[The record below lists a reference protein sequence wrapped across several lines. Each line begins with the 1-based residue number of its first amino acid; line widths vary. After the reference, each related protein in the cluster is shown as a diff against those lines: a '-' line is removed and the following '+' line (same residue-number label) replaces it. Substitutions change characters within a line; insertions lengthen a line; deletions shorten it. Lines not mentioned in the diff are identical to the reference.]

1 MVRGCP
7 GIPESSVDTRGPLRT
22 AVPWRD
28 RFRRFCGTAM
38 ENYFRSQER
47 GRGSRGEERPPWVG
61 RFSGTVFRNG
71 VAGAGADRKPRA
83 STEAEVAFLAGRS
96 GKGCEGGLNRAAQCD
111 QGGG

>member
-61 RFSGTVFRNG
+61 RFSGT
-71 VAGAGADRKPRA
+71 A
-83 STEAEVAFLAGRS
+83 SWGSRGGSGPEAP
-96 GKGCEGGLNRAAQCD
+96 GKHR
-111 QGGG
+111 GGGGIPGGEIGQRL